1 MIRSKFT
8 DRVCVWIVAAAL
20 AFTILF
26 CYTDALGVQAAE
38 MELGYETRLFDDTRV
53 HTLDIQVDESDWEQM
68 LSDATSKTY
77 IPCTLVIDGETIGN
91 AAIRPKGNTSLSSVS
106 TMDSQRYSFKVEF
119 DHYASGQTYHGLDK
133 LSLNNL
139 IYDTTYLKDYLVY
152 DMMNYIG
159 ADAPLSSF
167 VNITVNGEA
176 WGLYLAVE
184 GIEEAFLQ
192 RNYGNDYGELY
203 KPDSM
208 QLRND
213 MQDMRLQFQEGD
225 GAQAA
230 AEEGAQPSA
239 APDATPEAGMAPG
252 DFQPPENFDPE
263 DMDFGD
269 FEPPADFD
277 PESMGTPPEGMEP
290 DGGFREGGFGGRGG
304 SSGGPG
310 RSGSSDVALQYIDD
324 DPESYSNIFDSAKTD
339 ITPADQARLIA
350 SLKQLSTGENLE
362 EVVNVDEVLRYFVAH
377 NFVVSFD
384 SYTGT
389 MTHNY
394 YLYEEEGRLSM
405 IAWDYNL
412 AFGTFS
418 GGGSGD
424 SAATAV
430 NYPIDTPV
438 SGTTLEDRPLLG
450 QLLAN
455 ETYLEQYH
463 AIFDEFISGYFESG
477 HFEQVLEQAVSLIS
491 PYVEQDP
498 SAFYSYEEFQA
509 GVEALRT
516 FCQLRA
522 QSVRGQ
528 LEGTIPATEE
538 GQQADSSALIDTGS
552 LSLSDLGSMNMGG
565 RGGGFGGGRGGRMP
579 GDRTERSQAPDGASE
594 DAGNAPAEQAP
605 PEGQI
610 SGDPAEGA
618 ANGPPAAASQA
629 PA

>member
-1 MIRSKFT
+1 MIRSKYT
-8 DRVCVWIVAAAL
+8 DRACLWIVAAAL
-20 AFTILF
+20 VFTILF
-26 CYTDALGVQAAE
+26 CYTDALGIQAAE
-38 MELGYETRLFDDTRV
+38 TALGYETRLFDDTRV
-53 HTLDIQVDESDWEQM
+53 HTLDIQVDAEEWEQM
-68 LSDATSKTY
+68 LLDAASKTY

-106 TMDSQRYSFKVEF
+106 SMGSQRYSFKVEF
-119 DHYASGQTYHGLDK
+119 DHYVSGQTYHGLDK

-167 VNITVNGEA
+167 VNITVNGET

-192 RNYGNDYGELY
+192 RNYGSDYGELY

-208 QLRND
+208 QIMND
-213 MQDMRLQFQEGD
+213 MQDIRRQFQEGD
-225 GAQAA
+225 EAQA
-230 AEEGAQPSA
+230 AEEGEQPA
-239 APDATPEAGMAPG
+239 DAPDATPEAGMDFG
-252 DFQPPENFDPE
+252 DFQPPAEFDPG
-263 DMDFGD
+263 DMGSGD
-269 FEPPADFD
+269 FQPPADFD
-277 PESMGTPPEGMEP
+277 PEDMGTPPEGMES
-290 DGGFREGGFGGRGG
+290 GGGKGGGFGGGF
-304 SSGGPG
+304 
-310 RSGSSDVALQYIDD
+310 GSSDVALQYIDD

-350 SLKQLSTGENLE
+350 SLKQLSTGEDLE
-362 EVVNVDEVLRYFVAH
+362 AVVNIDEVLRYFVAH
-377 NFVVSFD
+377 NFAVSFD
-384 SYTGT
+384 SYTGS

-418 GGGSGD
+418 GGGGGD
-424 SAATAV
+424 DAATAV

-450 QLLAN
+450 QLLSN
-455 ETYLEQYH
+455 EEYLAQYH

-477 HFEQVLEQAVSLIS
+477 HFDQLLTQVVSLIS

-528 LEGTIPATEE
+528 LDGSIPATEA

-565 RGGGFGGGRGGRMP
+565 RGGGFGGGRGGDWGGRMP
-579 GDRTERSQAPDGASE
+579 GDRSARSQAPDGATE

-605 PEGQI
+605 PEGQP
-610 SGDPAEGA
+610 SDAPAQGA
-618 ANGPPAAASQA
+618 ADGPPAAASQA

>member
-8 DRVCVWIVAAAL
+8 DRICIGIVVLAL
-20 AFTILF
+20 VFTILF

-38 MELGYETRLFDDTRV
+38 VELGYETRLFDDTRM
-53 HTLDIQVDESDWEQM
+53 HTLDIQVDVAEWEQM
-68 LSDATSKTY
+68 LSEAASKTY

-106 TMDSQRYSFKVEF
+106 SMGSQRYSFKVEF
-119 DHYASGQTYHGLDK
+119 DHYVSGQTYHGLDK

-192 RNYGNDYGELY
+192 RNYGSDYGELY

-230 AEEGAQPSA
+230 AEGEQPAA
-239 APDATPEAGMAPG
+239 APDATPEAGG
-252 DFQPPENFDPE
+252 DL
-263 DMDFGD
+263 GD

-277 PESMGTPPEGMEP
+277 PGDMDFGDFEFPADFDPEDMGTPPEGMEF
-290 DGGFREGGFGGRGG
+290 GGGKGGGFG
-304 SSGGPG
+304 GGPG

-324 DPESYSNIFDSAKTD
+324 DPDSYSNIFDSAKTD
-339 ITPADQARLIA
+339 ITPADQTRLIA
-350 SLKQLSTGENLE
+350 SLKQLSTGQNLE
-362 EVVNVDEVLRYFVAH
+362 EVVDIDEVLRYFVAH

-394 YLYEEEGRLSM
+394 YLYEEDGRLSM

-424 SAATAV
+424 AASSAV

-477 HFEQVLEQAVSLIS
+477 HFEQVLEQAISLIS

-498 SAFYSYEEFQA
+498 SAFYSYEEFQT

-528 LEGTIPATEE
+528 LDGTIPATEA
-538 GQQADSSALIDTGS
+538 GQQADSSALVDTGS

-565 RGGGFGGGRGGRMP
+565 RGGGFGGDRGGQMP
-579 GDRTERSQAPDGASE
+579 GDRPERSQAPDGATK

-605 PEGQI
+605 PEGQP
-610 SGDPAEGA
+610 SDAPAQGA
-618 ANGPPAAASQA
+618 ANGPPEAAPQE

>member
-184 GIEEAFLQ
+184 GVEEAFLQ

-213 MQDMRLQFQEGD
+213 MQDMRRQFEEED

-239 APDATPEAGMAPG
+239 APDEMTGEGMAPG
-252 DFQPPENFDPE
+252 DFQPPEDFDPE

-290 DGGFREGGFGGRGG
+290 DGGKGGGFG
-304 SSGGPG
+304 GGPG

-324 DPESYSNIFDSAKTD
+324 DPDSYSNIFDSAKTD

-362 EVVNVDEVLRYFVAH
+362 EVVDIDEVLRYFVAH

-394 YLYEEEGRLSM
+394 YLYEEDGRLSM

-424 SAATAV
+424 AASSAV

-498 SAFYSYEEFQA
+498 SAFYSYEEFQT

-528 LEGTIPATEE
+528 LDGTIPATEA

-565 RGGGFGGGRGGRMP
+565 RGGGFGGDRGGQMP
-579 GDRTERSQAPDGASE
+579 GDRPERSQAPDGATE

-605 PEGQI
+605 PEGQP
-610 SGDPAEGA
+610 SDAPAQGA
-618 ANGPPAAASQA
+618 ANGPPEAAPQE